1 MSAGGI
7 NNFGQPLVGAPPTVN
22 GLAPTGSGQLAPV
35 TAAGPVPAPAV
46 VASPAMATTTAYVPV
61 AGQQAGTVVSGGG
74 LQDGSFGRTA
84 AIATGVASGAQTRYS
99 DAAAAAQTVAGQQ
112 VVDPSMVQGGAAQ
125 AAVGGAKGPAA
136 WNEDWAK
143 QFKDAGAPSE
153 IIQQLTFT
161 GAMGADQAQLQQMLD
176 QIKGEI
182 DTQLA
187 KFAHDHPEA
196 FKKLRS
202 NPEVDRAMIAQIAA
216 GVNAGQVPKEQLD
229 QLVDSIGKSQG
240 KMLFDMLVKPMLV
253 YSLIPGWG
261 AIRLA
266 FAPFTGGKDIL
277 TGEKMFG
284 DPMATTFTV
293 LTAIGGGF
301 TVYNNVR
308 GAMNVAAGHA
318 AIKAGGDAATI
329 AAREGLENLS
339 IGRKLWSYVP
349 GTQLNQQM
357 GVLGGLDDIKAG
369 IANLKG
375 MQQEVAISNYT
386 KVVNGDVLMWRDSA
400 SKWTKMGYQPNS
412 RGFIMGHIMGK
423 KDAISIHTQGARP
436 TILID
441 GANRGKQT
449 AGHLGSLVDLV
460 DDSKSVLKTPL
471 GEVGANLKTRVFNGI
486 DPMNVSAVKNLRQV
500 FLGEAGKQLLDAG
513 VIARPS
519 GPMSILSKMRP
530 NAVSDLLVAS
540 DNLAA
545 NTVGKAYGWQSL
557 PKMGRW
563 GIMGGLA
570 AAGGYFMMIKP
581 QMDAKKKAA
590 EEAAKQQAGAAAGG
604 QPAAGGAGALS
615 ADDQALLQQFAALPK
630 DQQAQIIQ
638 QQYAQLQQASQTPN
652 MTPDQQ
658 QQLAAA
664 QAELQLLMQVANGQV
679 PAAGAGAAS
688 GAATGGAA
696 PAGIGAPGAAAPAGV
711 GAPAAGGTPQFTA
724 QGLGLAG

>member
-7 NNFGQPLVGAPPTVN
+7 NNFGQPLVGAPPTGN

-61 AGQQAGTVVSGGG
+61 AGQQAGTAVSGGG
-74 LQDGSFGRTA
+74 LQDGSIGRTA

-136 WNEDWAK
+136 WNDDWATK
-143 QFKDAGAPSE
+143 FKDAGAPSE

-161 GAMGADQAQLQQMLD
+161 GAMGADEAQLQQMLD

-240 KMLFDMLVKPMLV
+240 KMLFDMLVKPMIV
-253 YSLIPGWG
+253 WSLIPGWG
-261 AIRLA
+261 ALRLA

-284 DPMATTFTV
+284 DPMATTFTMLAAV
-293 LTAIGGGF
+293 GGGF
-301 TVYNNVR
+301 TLYNNVR
-308 GAMNVAAGHA
+308 GAMNVAAGHSA
-318 AIKAGGDAATI
+318 VRAGGDAATI
-329 AAREGLENLS
+329 AAREGLDNLS
-339 IGRKLWSYVP
+339 MGRKLWSYVP

-369 IANLKG
+369 IGNLQGLQK
-375 MQQEVAISNYT
+375 EVALSNYT
-386 KVVNGDVLMWRDSA
+386 KVIDGDVLMWRDSA

-412 RGFIMGHIMGK
+412 RGFIMGHVMGRK
-423 KDAISIHTQGARP
+423 EGISLLTQGSRP

-441 GANRGKQT
+441 GANRGKAT

-460 DDSKSVLKTPL
+460 DDTKAIKTPL
-471 GEVGANLKTRVFNGI
+471 GDVGANLKTRVFNGI
-486 DPMNVSAVKNLRQV
+486 NPMDPSAVKNLRQV

-513 VIARPS
+513 TIARPS
-519 GPMSILSKMRP
+519 GPMNILSKMRP
-530 NAVSDLLVAS
+530 NSISDLIHAS

-545 NTVGKAYGWQSL
+545 GTIGKAYGWQSI
-557 PKMGRW
+557 PKLGRW
-563 GIMGGLA
+563 GMIGGLA
-570 AAGGYFMMIKP
+570 AAGGYFMMVKP
-581 QMDAKKKAA
+581 QMDAKKQAA
-590 EEAAKQQAGAAAGG
+590 EEAAKQQAGAGG
-604 QPAAGGAGALS
+604 QPGAAGTAGALS
-615 ADDQALLQQFAALPK
+615 AEDQALLQQFAALPK

-638 QQYAQLQQASQTPN
+638 QQYAQLQQAAQTPN

-664 QAELQLLMQVANGQV
+664 QAELEMLMQVANGQ
-679 PAAGAGAAS
+679 
-688 GAATGGAA
+688 A
-696 PAGIGAPGAAAPAGV
+696 PAGSAAPAGV
-711 GAPAAGGTPQFTA
+711 AAPAAVGAPPAGATPQFTA